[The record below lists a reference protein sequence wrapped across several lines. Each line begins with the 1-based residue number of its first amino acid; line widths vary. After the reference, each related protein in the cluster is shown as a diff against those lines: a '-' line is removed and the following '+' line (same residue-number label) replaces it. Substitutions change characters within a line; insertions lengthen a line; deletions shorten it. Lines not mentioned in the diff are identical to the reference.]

1 MIVIHRSWLTC
12 VLSLQSI
19 LCHLACGMWYYDI
32 YYANVYEL
40 RTSVRAH
47 LLTNG
52 KSRALL
58 KVIEK
63 RVNCKVLK

>member
-1 MIVIHRSWLTC
+1 MIVIHRSRLTC

-19 LCHLACGMWYYDI
+19 LCHLACGMWYMI
-32 YYANVYEL
+32 CITLMFTNYEL
-40 RTSVRAH
+40 VVRAH

-52 KSRALL
+52 KNRALL

-63 RVNCKVLK
+63 RINCKVLK